1 MCGMAAGSAME
12 DRAIDAWSVKVHA
25 KALRLHGM
33 VLGVDPKAVRI
44 VEMVQAETFR
54 SEVR

>member
-1 MCGMAAGSAME
+1 VVGE
-12 DRAIDAWSVKVHA
+12 
-25 KALRLHGM
+25 GM